1 MVCELEEAAVAD
13 ELEGEEDRLMEEG
26 VLMEEDR
33 LMEEGVLMEE
43 DDGGLVEEE
52 GWMVEEELDSLVHDV
67 LYPPSLAELL

>member
-13 ELEGEEDRLMEEG
+13 ELEG
-26 VLMEEDR
+26 EEDR